1 MQLNEG
7 KEKPDFL
14 DVDKDGD
21 KKESFKKAVKDK
33 EAGAAKGKK
42 TVEEELDESLAA
54 LAKKVGGVAKKA
66 AGKAFDVLGGPD
78 DEQLLKDLQK
88 KVGVPQTGKKP
99 QKTDE
104 GWDDMMKDVA
114 RRSSAKKV
122 GDITHGAKHD
132 IETTATGRRVT
143 RRVDPNTGYSVG
155 AEDDV
160 VAVKRGRG
168 RPAGAKKALGA
179 KGPSG
184 KSKLMTREEIEEAI
198 AALEECG
205 YNVSKLE
212 ETEMGFDK
220 VEKAVAKNPKVKN
233 PAAVA
238 AAIGRK
244 KYGQKEMTRRS
255 VAGRKDESEEL
266 DELSPGTIASYQKK
280 AMPQA
285 MDASNPKAGQ
295 RTVGLVRTIGRKS
308 GEELDEKAVSK
319 AQQKFMG
326 MVHAAQKGEKPASKE
341 VAKVAK
347 SMGKKDAKDF
357 AATKHKGLPE
367 KVKSKKK
374 KEESVEET
382 SESPKSTGGF
392 TFGKGIYDSLNREV
406 EAMIS
411 ESMNISMNMSSDAN
425 GGPTKSLTVTATEE
439 DAVKLGALLKMAG
452 VGQEATAPEYGE
464 VEVVGENQ
472 PENTPDPVEGDGEM
486 YAGGL
491 NKPKS
496 TGQTTGA
503 PFNRQDQRQGVMAED
518 EDLSKLKEMAGIKEE
533 AKPDF
538 TDVDKDGDTEESW
551 KKAEKDKEEKKVEE
565 STLHLFNLWK
575 RFKG

>member
-1 MQLNEG
+1 MTFFYDLNKKLSKIADVQQLNEG
-7 KEKPDFL
+7 KGSKPDFL
-14 DVDKDGD
+14 DVDKDGN
-21 KKESFKKAVKDK
+21 KKESFKQAVKDK
-33 EAGAAKGKK
+33 EKAAPKGKK
-42 TVEEELDESLAA
+42 SVEEELDESLMD

-78 DEQLLKDLQK
+78 DEQLLKNLQK

-114 RRSSAKKV
+114 RRSAAKKV
-122 GDITHGAKHD
+122 GDVTHGAKHD

-143 RRVDPNTGYSVG
+143 RRTDPNTGYSVG

-198 AALEECG
+198 AALEGCG

-212 ETEMGFDK
+212 EEEMGFAK

-244 KYGQKEMTRRS
+244 KLGQKEMTRRS

-266 DELSPGTIASYQKK
+266 DE
-280 AMPQA
+280 
-285 MDASNPKAGQ
+285 
-295 RTVGLVRTIGRKS
+295 
-308 GEELDEKAVSK
+308 KAVSK
-319 AQQKFMG
+319 KQQKFMG

-347 SMGKKDAKDF
+347 SIGKKDAEDF

-406 EAMIS
+406 ESMIAES
-411 ESMNISMNMSSDAN
+411 MNVSMNISSDAA
-425 GGPTKSLTVTATEE
+425 GGPSKSLTVTATEE

-452 VGQEATAPEYGE
+452 VGQEEAAPEYGE

-472 PENTPDPVEGDGEM
+472 PENTPDPEYGDGEM

-496 TGQTTGA
+496 TGQTVGA
-503 PFNRQDQRQGVMAED
+503 PFNRQDQRQGVMSED
-518 EDLSKLKEMAGIKEE
+518 DAISKLKEMAGIKEE

-538 TDVDKDGDTEESW
+538 TDVDKDGNEEESW

-565 STLHLFNLWK
+565 STLNLFNLWK